1 MAHAEPA
8 VSEHVVIAIIDPDMI
23 FVRPLTTLV
32 AGEDNILLL
41 NPNKG
46 DPPRSASSYIPSTS
60 TTVREFSQHTDTTA
74 PPPYTLPTYS
84 PCPFFLPVAHPLLL
98 LSSPKPIH

>member
-1 MAHAEPA
+1 MEHWLDHAEPA

-46 DPPRSASSYIPSTS
+46 DLSPPDIMYKPTS
-60 TTVREFSQHTDTTA
+60 
-74 PPPYTLPTYS
+74 PN
-84 PCPFFLPVAHPLLL
+84 
-98 LSSPKPIH
+98 